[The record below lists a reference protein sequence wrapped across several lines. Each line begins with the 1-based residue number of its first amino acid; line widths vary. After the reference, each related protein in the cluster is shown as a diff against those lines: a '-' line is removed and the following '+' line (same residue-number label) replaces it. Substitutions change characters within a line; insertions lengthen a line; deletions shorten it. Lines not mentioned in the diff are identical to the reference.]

1 MGAHHKESHDAHNC
15 KKHTHQRSSSSSS
28 EEITIKIN
36 LKKALEKSKKK
47 KHRTINICPQEDSE
61 EDFIPAKPSKI
72 KPKVEVVEKPKVM
85 TPVKDQSLERPAKQ
99 PEQKPLPKEE
109 KLIPP
114 VVEEKK
120 PQQPAAPAE
129 VAPLKEKVPE
139 PEPAATNLLP
149 ALSEGAGNALSSLG
163 LGIKV
168 VQSSKTVTVKPKP
181 AKSAADLDPR
191 LNEFAVAI
199 TNKNV
204 TPELKDAAIKK
215 LHDSSIGMDFVKV
228 GLTDKGREEQ
238 LADLDKHLQS
248 VKASALKLYIIE
260 NETHTIVG
268 GLHWDTQA
276 SLAKLNPELF
286 KLTTLNL
293 ANPEDEKEVIKTLKN
308 CLKNKLAE

>member
-1 MGAHHKESHDAHNC
+1 
-15 KKHTHQRSSSSSS
+15 
-28 EEITIKIN
+28 
-36 LKKALEKSKKK
+36 
-47 KHRTINICPQEDSE
+47 
-61 EDFIPAKPSKI
+61 
-72 KPKVEVVEKPKVM
+72 M
-85 TPVKDQSLERPAKQ
+85 TPVQELGFERPAKQ
-99 PEQKPLPKEE
+99 PEQTPLPKEE
-109 KLIPP
+109 KVLPP

-129 VAPLKEKVPE
+129 EPKEKL
-139 PEPAATNLLP
+139 PEPAITNLLP
-149 ALSEGAGNALSSLG
+149 TLSEGAGNALSSLG

-191 LNEFAVAI
+191 LHEFAVAI

-204 TPELKDAAIKK
+204 TPELKEAAIKK
-215 LHDSSIGMDFVKV
+215 LHDLSSGIEFVKV

-260 NETHTIVG
+260 NETQTIVG
-268 GLHWDTQA
+268 GLHWDTLA

-293 ANPEDEKEVIKTLKN
+293 SNPEDEKEIIKTLKN